1 MKSLISCCATAGI
14 AEWVCCPGER
24 NAPLLT
30 ALSECPVIH
39 RWSQS
44 DERSAAY
51 FALGRIQ
58 ATARPVAVVAGQ
70 GSAAAALLPAVVDAY
85 YNRRPLVVMT
95 TDADIPGGG
104 AGTPGCIES
113 ENLLGMYASTVE
125 VNLPCTVSDLPDLA
139 ALCAEGFPLHIRLHM
154 AEEMLRGGDYA
165 GLTVAEPPPAP
176 KFRGSLVALS
186 QMLRFRSQEGLVLM
200 LGALDPEEQ
209 EPALWLARTL
219 RVPTVAEAA
228 SGLREELTSCLLH
241 GADAILLTRPPRY
254 VLRVGA
260 VPTCA
265 FWRELE
271 NLPQTEVYSISR
283 SGFSGLGRKST
294 VIEGEPEQVMKA
306 LGDVPHV
313 GDTERLLTPGRQIAG
328 RREELLLSYPEC
340 EAAMVR
346 YFSNHACMADVI
358 GLGSPSCIRLWNRY
372 AQTQVPTLYLR
383 QSTGADGSVSSFFG
397 NTPDAAFACCLT
409 GDLAVLRDIVAANML
424 PQLPPGKRIVAVL
437 NNAGA
442 GLAIRPDIVPEQEEL
457 LVQPPVYSMAELAH
471 LWGAEYYA
479 IHCEADFEVMETLDD
494 NAFALLDIL
503 PDCEQTEAFV
513 RLER

>member
-14 AEWVCCPGER
+14 AEWVCCPGEQ
-24 NAPLLT
+24 NAPLLA
-30 ALSECPVIH
+30 ALLECPVIH

-44 DERSAAY
+44 EERSAAY

-85 YNRRPLVVMT
+85 YNRRPLVVVT
-95 TDADIPGGG
+95 TDKELPGGG
-104 AGTPGCIES
+104 VGSPGCIET
-113 ENLLGMYASTVE
+113 ENLFGMYAPTVE
-125 VNLPCTVSDLPDLA
+125 VNLPCAVSDLPDLA
-139 ALCAEGFPLHIRLHM
+139 ALCAEGFPLHIRLCP
-154 AEEMLRGGDYA
+154 AEGMLRGGDYT
-165 GLTVAEPPPAP
+165 GLTVAEAPPAP
-176 KFRGSLVALS
+176 RFRGSLVSLS
-186 QMLRFRSQEGLVLM
+186 QMLRFRAQEGLLLV

-228 SGLREELTSCLLH
+228 SGLREELAPYLLL
-241 GADAILLTRPPRY
+241 GADGILSARPPRY
-254 VLRVGA
+254 VLRLGA
-260 VPTCA
+260 VPTCS

-271 NLPQTEVYSISR
+271 NLPQTEVYSVTR
-283 SGFSGLGRKST
+283 SGFSGLSRKST
-294 VIEGEPEQVMKA
+294 VIEGELEQIMKA

-313 GDTERLLTPGRQIAG
+313 GDAGRLLSFGRQISG
-328 RREELLLSYPEC
+328 RCEELLLSYPEC

-358 GLGSPSCIRLWNRY
+358 CLGSPSCIDLWNRY

-383 QSTGADGSVSSFFG
+383 QATGADGTVSSFLG
-397 NTPDAAFACCLT
+397 NTPDAAIACCLT
-409 GDLAVLRDIVAANML
+409 GDLTVLRDVVAANML
-424 PQLPPGKRIVAVL
+424 PQLPPGKRIVAIL

-442 GLAIRPDIVPEQEEL
+442 GLAVRPGMVPEQEEL

-479 IHCEADFEVMETLDD
+479 IHCEADFEILETLDD

-503 PDCEQTEAFV
+503 PDAEQTEAFV
-513 RLER
+513 RLQR

>member
-14 AEWVCCPGER
+14 AEWVCCPGEY
-24 NAPLLT
+24 NEPLLT

-70 GSAAAALLPAVVDAY
+70 GSGAAALHPAVVDAY
-85 YNRRPLVVMT
+85 YNRRPLVVIT
-95 TDADIPGGG
+95 PDTEEASGGTG
-104 AGTPGCIES
+104 CPGCIEN
-113 ENLLGMYASTVE
+113 EGLFGMYATTVE
-125 VNLPCTVSDLPDLA
+125 VSLPCSVSDLPDLA
-139 ALCAEGFPLHIRLHM
+139 AACAEGFPLHIRVRM
-154 AEEMLRGGDYA
+154 SEDAIRGGDYA
-165 GLTVAEPPPAP
+165 GLTVAEAPPAP

-186 QMLRFRSQEGLVLM
+186 QMLRFRAQEGLVLM

-219 RVPTVAEAA
+219 RVPTVAEAS
-228 SGLREELTSCLLH
+228 SGLREELAACLLH
-241 GADAILLTRPPRY
+241 GADSLLPTRAPRY
-254 VLRVGA
+254 ILRVGA

-265 FWRELE
+265 FWKTLE
-271 NLPQTEVYSISR
+271 NLPQTEVYSITR
-283 SGFSGLGRKST
+283 SGFSGLTRKSH
-294 VIEGEPEQVMKA
+294 VIEGELEQIMKA

-313 GDTERLLTPGRQIAG
+313 GDSGRLLPLGRQIAG
-328 RREELLLSYPEC
+328 RREELLLAYPEC

-346 YFSNHACMADVI
+346 YFSRHACIADVI
-358 GLGSPSCIRLWNRY
+358 CLGSPSCIRLWDRY
-372 AQTQVPTLYLR
+372 AQTQIPTQYLR
-383 QSTGADGSVSSFFG
+383 QTTGADGTVSAFFG
-397 NTPDAAFACCLT
+397 NTPDAAAACCLV
-409 GDLAVLRDIVAANML
+409 GDIAVLRDCVAANVL

-442 GLAIRPDIVPEQEEL
+442 GLAIRPGMAPEQEAL

-471 LWGAEYYA
+471 LWGAEYYP
-479 IHCEADFEVMETLDD
+479 IHCEADFEVMESLDD

-503 PDCEQTEAFV
+503 PDAEQTEAFV